1 MFDTAVARLAPTELL
16 LAIADSQRQESMLVA
31 RRMADIAELL
41 AQRTDEV
48 EAEDP
53 DPGFMIVTGFQRT
66 TAEVA
71 AACNLSPAAAS
82 VMVSHSDTLVQR
94 LPEVAALLA
103 IGDTD
108 WRTVQIVISRTEFV
122 KDSLMTAL
130 DADLAQRIAQWRCWS
145 RKRVINTVDAA
156 VRRIDPDAARERK
169 RREDRRHCDVIA
181 LGDGTAKV
189 DGIVAAQ
196 AGVAVAGSRSARLW
210 LLLRRARFCR
220 QAARRSHRQVSPS
233 SGRSFSLTRSR
244 SADLRTR
251 CCL

>member
-1 MFDTAVARLAPTELL
+1 MTWSSPPLSLSVDSNKVEHMFGNAVGELAPTELV

-31 RRMADIAELL
+31 RRLADIAELL

-48 EAEDP
+48 GIEDP

-82 VMVSHSDTLVQR
+82 VMVSHADALVQR

-122 KDSLMTAL
+122 KDSLMKAL
-130 DADLAQRIAQWRCWS
+130 DADLARRIAQWRCWS
-145 RKRVINTVDAA
+145 RKRVI
-156 VRRIDPDAARERK
+156 
-169 RREDRRHCDVIA
+169 
-181 LGDGTAKV
+181 
-189 DGIVAAQ
+189 
-196 AGVAVAGSRSARLW
+196 
-210 LLLRRARFCR
+210 
-220 QAARRSHRQVSPS
+220 
-233 SGRSFSLTRSR
+233 
-244 SADLRTR
+244 
-251 CCL
+251 